1 MPIQKGRTKIPL
13 FLIHEILSSDF
24 PLLQCH
30 SVPFYGDRTFQT
42 LGNALVGRCSEP
54 AQSDKV
60 IWQCGDREL
69 SGILAFYMDHAMR
82 TLTQLFILLSI
93 VFFAACGKQPNTETS
108 NQQASADTVA
118 AAPAA
123 KPAKNE
129 LPELTVN
136 LLNGTPVNLR
146 TLKGKVILI
155 LYQPDCDHCQ
165 RESTALREHIEALQ
179 PYEVYFIS
187 AATAQES
194 EAFAAA
200 YKFKDQMNIH
210 FALTPVEKIISTF
223 GPISAPSLYVY
234 SEDHALVKHFDG
246 ETPVE
251 EILKVL

>member
-13 FLIHEILSSDF
+13 FLIHEILPSDF
-24 PLLQCH
+24 PVLQCNG
-30 SVPFYGDRTFQT
+30 VPFYGDRTFQT
-42 LGNALVGRCSEP
+42 LGHALVGGCSKP
-54 AQSDKV
+54 AQGDKV
-60 IWQCGDREL
+60 IRQCGDREL
-69 SGILAFYMDHAMR
+69 SGILAFYMDHVMR
-82 TLTQLFILLSI
+82 TLTQLLALFSI
-93 VFFAACGKQPNTETS
+93 VLFAACGKQSNSETNPGQGS
-108 NQQASADTVA
+108 TDTVA
-118 AAPAA
+118 AAPAP

-179 PYEVYFIS
+179 RYEVYFIT
-187 AATAQES
+187 AATVQEV
-194 EAFAAA
+194 EAFAAE
-200 YKFKDQMNIH
+200 YKFKDQINVH

-223 GPISAPSLYVY
+223 GSISAPSLYVY
-234 SEDHALVKHFDG
+234 SEDHALVKHFNG

>member
-1 MPIQKGRTKIPL
+1 
-13 FLIHEILSSDF
+13 
-24 PLLQCH
+24 
-30 SVPFYGDRTFQT
+30 VGD
-42 LGNALVGRCSEP
+42 ALVGRRAKP

-82 TLTQLFILLSI
+82 TQTRIFVLLSL
-93 VFFAACGKQPNTETS
+93 VLFAACGKPSSTETTS
-108 NQQASADTVA
+108 AQASADTVA
-118 AAPAA
+118 AVQAH
-123 KPAKNE
+123 KPAKND

-146 TLKGKVILI
+146 TLKGKIILI

-179 PYEVYFIS
+179 SYEVYFI
-187 AATAQES
+187 TASTVQES
-194 EAFAAA
+194 EAFAKE
-200 YKFKDQMNIH
+200 YKFKDQMNVH
-210 FALTPVEKIISTF
+210 FALTPVEKIVTTF

-234 SEDHALVKHFDG
+234 SEDHALVKHFNG

-251 EILKVL
+251 DILKVL

>member
-13 FLIHEILSSDF
+13 FLIHEILPSDF
-24 PLLQCH
+24 PLLQCNG
-30 SVPFYGDRTFQT
+30 VPFYGDRTFQT
-42 LGNALVGRCSEP
+42 LGDALVGGCSEP
-54 AQSDKV
+54 AQGDKV
-60 IWQCGDREL
+60 IRQCGDREL
-69 SGILAFYMDHAMR
+69 SGILAFYMDHVMR
-82 TLTQLFILLSI
+82 TLTQLFVLFSI
-93 VFFAACGKQPNTETS
+93 VLFAACGKHATTETS
-108 NQQASADTVA
+108 EQASADTVA
-118 AAPAA
+118 AAPAP
-123 KPAKNE
+123 KPAVNE

-187 AATAQES
+187 ASTAQES
-194 EAFAAA
+194 EAFAAT
-200 YKFKDQMNIH
+200 YKFKDQINIH

-223 GPISAPSLYVY
+223 GSISAPSLYVY

-251 EILKVL
+251 DILKVL